1 MISTKKK
8 LAAYCLTASLATAS
22 LLPATSYAGRVDE
35 RPTAVHMVGDTLAR
49 PFMLVGTV
57 AGTIIFIGTLPFSL
71 LGGNVGEAGKKL
83 VVEPFK
89 MTFFRCLGCTT
100 RNMEK

>member
-1 MISTKKK
+1 MINTKKK
-8 LAAYCLTASLATAS
+8 LAAYCLTTSLAMTA
-22 LLPATSYAGRVDE
+22 LLPATTYAGRVDE
-35 RPTAVHMVGDTLAR
+35 RPTAAHMVGDTLAR

-57 AGTIIFIGTLPFSL
+57 AGTVIFIGTLPFSL
-71 LGGNVGEAGKKL
+71 LGGNVGEAGEKL

-89 MTFFRCLGCTT
+89 MTFFRCLGCST